1 MKKKK
6 EKNTEEVKDRP
17 EKPKTKKAIV
27 IEEKEED
34 ILTTELKGD
43 PENFKEEVRREAQKG
58 RVARIL
64 IPIFFFMILGSAV
77 GTATWH
83 YQRVAREEEPKRV
96 EDKIQTPPVVTEE
109 DVPNEAPLE
118 TEVEEE
124 APTPTPSPPPVPQT
138 PAPRTDYIEY
148 TVKAGDTLDG
158 IARANNLT
166 FAELARYNNI
176 TNPEALLQIGQV
188 LKIPRN

>member
-6 EKNTEEVKDRP
+6 EKNIEEVKDRP

-43 PENFKEEVRREAQKG
+43 PENFKEEVKREAQKG
-58 RVARIL
+58 RIARIL
-64 IPIFFFMILGSAV
+64 FPIFFFMILGSAV

-83 YQRVAREEEPKRV
+83 YQRVARQEEPKRV

-109 DVPNEAPLE
+109 EVPLE
-118 TEVEEE
+118 TEVEQETP
-124 APTPTPSPPPVPQT
+124 APTPSPPLTPQT
-138 PAPRTDYIEY
+138 PAPRTGYIEY